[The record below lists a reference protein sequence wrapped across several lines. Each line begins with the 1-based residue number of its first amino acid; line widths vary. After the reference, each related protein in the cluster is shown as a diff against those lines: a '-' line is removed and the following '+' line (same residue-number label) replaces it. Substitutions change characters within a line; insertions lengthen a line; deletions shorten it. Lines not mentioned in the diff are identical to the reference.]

1 MSNPNNPKP
10 AAPSKLMHYG
20 MVICCTVML
29 LPIALFFLAGGS
41 IVGLW
46 ANLGLVAPIAL
57 CVGIHVVMF
66 KMMGKSCHGSKD
78 KTASAKTTETGFD
91 QVQVSE
97 IAR

>member
-1 MSNPNNPKP
+1 MSKSSNPKP
-10 AAPSKLMHYG
+10 TAPSKLMHYG

-66 KMMGKSCHGSKD
+66 KMMDKSCHGSKD
-78 KTASAKTTETGFD
+78 KTASAKAAETGFD